1 MKKLLIAALLA
12 TAFAQAGAA
21 VREADRIVAVV
32 NKDVITE
39 VSLRQRVAEAEAM
52 LKKQNVPLP
61 PAEVLR
67 TQVFLRYGGREVS
80 WQ

>member
-1 MKKLLIAALLA
+1 MKKLLIAVLIAA
-12 TAFAQAGAA
+12 AIAPAGAA

-39 VSLRQRVAEAEAM
+39 VSLRQRVADAQAM

-61 PAEVLR
+61 PADVLR
-67 TQVFLRYGGREVS
+67 S
-80 WQ
+80 